1 MKDLLFTMLNLSNL
15 SQVVTQ
21 VWFDN
26 MFFEHWQENH
36 WEPSPTKRSFA
47 LGVPPHLMAISLKDN
62 PMQIDETWFNIFM
75 EQ

>member
-1 MKDLLFTMLNLSNL
+1 
-15 SQVVTQ
+15 
-21 VWFDN
+21 

-62 PMQIDETWFNIFM
+62 PIQIDET
-75 EQ
+75 